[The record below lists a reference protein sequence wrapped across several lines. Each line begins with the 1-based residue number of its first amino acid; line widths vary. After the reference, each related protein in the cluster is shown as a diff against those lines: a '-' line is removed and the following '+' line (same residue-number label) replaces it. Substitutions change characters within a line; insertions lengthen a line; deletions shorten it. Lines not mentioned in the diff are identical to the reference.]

1 MLTPK
6 GAVRPELKA
15 KMEERLLAL
24 SDRPDVPQAYREL
37 VYRTLPGAR
46 TCVYPLNPL
55 RSDGKR
61 VSCEMHAAAAA

>member
-1 MLTPK
+1 MLTLK

-46 TCVYPLNPL
+46 TCVYP
-55 RSDGKR
+55 
-61 VSCEMHAAAAA
+61 A